1 MTLAVLILEDEA
13 EVRDALER
21 DCDEFWDTLRLETAE
36 DVDDA
41 WQAIRSI
48 DEDGDELA
56 LVLADHRLPG
66 RNGVDF
72 LLDMMD
78 EPSTVNTRRV
88 LVTGQAD
95 QSDTIR
101 ALNEA
106 SLDYYI
112 AKPWVRD
119 ELVAT
124 VRDQLTTYVL
134 ESGVD
139 PLPYM
144 PVLDAVR
151 IMEAMR

>member
-1 MTLAVLILEDEA
+1 
-13 EVRDALER
+13 
-21 DCDEFWDTLRLETAE
+21 
-36 DVDDA
+36 
-41 WQAIRSI
+41 RSI

-72 LLDMMD
+72 LIDMMD

-134 ESGVD
+134 ESGV
-139 PLPYM
+139 
-144 PVLDAVR
+144 
-151 IMEAMR
+151 

>member
-1 MTLAVLILEDEA
+1 M
-13 EVRDALER
+13 
-21 DCDEFWDTLRLETAE
+21 
-36 DVDDA
+36 
-41 WQAIRSI
+41 
-48 DEDGDELA
+48 
-56 LVLADHRLPG
+56 
-66 RNGVDF
+66 DF
-72 LLDMMD
+72 LIDMMD

-151 IMEAMR
+151 IMDAMR